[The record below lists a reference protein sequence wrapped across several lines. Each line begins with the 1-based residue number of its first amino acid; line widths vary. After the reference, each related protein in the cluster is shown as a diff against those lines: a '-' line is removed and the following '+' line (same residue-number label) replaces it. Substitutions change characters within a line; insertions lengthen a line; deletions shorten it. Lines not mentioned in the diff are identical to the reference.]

1 MIMKA
6 FFRHYPETTLAIFAI
21 VFLAI
26 IVAYFSWG
34 IGDVVVEVNR
44 AVQASVPA
52 GANTSFDLE
61 GVEALHLPGLVKPQ

>member
-1 MIMKA
+1 MKA

-34 IGDVVVEVNR
+34 IGDVIVEVNR
-44 AVQASVPA
+44 AVQANVPA
-52 GANTSFDLE
+52 GANTSFNLE
-61 GVEALHLPGLVKPQ
+61 GAEALRLPGLVKPQ